1 MNERELDTVSA
12 AAAAIPIPMPEIG
25 DQLAQLFADHH
36 RRVLVAAY
44 RVTGSM
50 ADAEDVAQ
58 TVFLRLGRGEGIP
71 MKNAGSY
78 LYRAAV
84 NGALDLLRRRKIAA
98 VEPIEA
104 AESVAL
110 SSRAASPDAEFSRL
124 ELAGLLRHAISEL
137 PPRAAEMFTLR
148 YIEELGN
155 REIAALMGTSS
166 AVVAVTLHQTRSKLK
181 KRILNMERR
190 GAWNKV
196 GVGTGESH
204 EAQG

>member
-1 MNERELDTVSA
+1 MNDRERDTVSA
-12 AAAAIPIPMPEIG
+12 AAAAIPLPMPETS

-36 RRVLVAAY
+36 RRVHVAAY
-44 RVTGSM
+44 RDTGRM
-50 ADAEDVAQ
+50 DDAEDVAQ

-84 NGALDLLRRRKIAA
+84 NGALDLLRRRTSAA
-98 VEPIEA
+98 LEPMEA
-104 AESVAL
+104 AEGIASAP
-110 SSRAASPDAEFSRL
+110 RAASPDAELSRT
-124 ELAGLLRHAISEL
+124 ELARLLRQAISEL

-166 AVVAVTLHQTRSKLK
+166 AVVAVTLHQTRSRLK
-181 KRILNMERR
+181 KRLIALQR
-190 GAWNKV
+190 GK
-196 GVGTGESH
+196 S
-204 EAQG
+204 

>member
-1 MNERELDTVSA
+1 MNERERETVSA
-12 AAAAIPIPMPEIG
+12 TAAAIPIPMSETS
-25 DQLAQLFADHH
+25 DQLSQLFADHY

-104 AESVAL
+104 AECIAS
-110 SSRAASPDAEFSRL
+110 SSRAESPDAELSRV
-124 ELAGLLRHAISEL
+124 ELAALLRHAISEL
-137 PPRAAEMFTLR
+137 PPRWAEMFTLR
-148 YIEELGN
+148 YIEELEN

-166 AVVAVTLHQTRSKLK
+166 AVVAVTLHQTRSRLK
-181 KRILNMERR
+181 KRLIALER
-190 GAWNKV
+190 GK
-196 GVGTGESH
+196 S
-204 EAQG
+204 

>member
-1 MNERELDTVSA
+1 MNDRERDIVSA
-12 AAAAIPIPMPEIG
+12 AAAAIPIPEMS
-25 DQLAQLFADHH
+25 DQLSRLFADHH

-58 TVFLRLGRGEGIP
+58 TVFLRRGRGQGIP

-84 NGALDLLRRRKIAA
+84 NGALDMLRRRKIAA

-104 AESVAL
+104 AEGIASTA
-110 SSRAASPDAEFSRL
+110 RAALPDAELSRT
-124 ELAGLLRHAISEL
+124 ELAALLRQAISEL
-137 PPRAAEMFTLR
+137 PPRWAEMFTLR
-148 YIEELGN
+148 HIEELDN

-166 AVVAVTLHQTRSKLK
+166 AVVAVTLHQTRSRLK
-181 KRILNMERR
+181 KRLIEIER
-190 GAWNKV
+190 GK
-196 GVGTGESH
+196 S
-204 EAQG
+204 

>member
-1 MNERELDTVSA
+1 MKHEERDNVSA
-12 AAAAIPIPMPEIG
+12 AAAAIPITMIQTS

-98 VEPIEA
+98 VEPIDA
-104 AESVAL
+104 AEGIASM
-110 SSRAASPDAEFSRL
+110 SRAASPDAELTRA
-124 ELAGLLRHAISEL
+124 ELAGLLRRAISEL
-137 PPRAAEMFTLR
+137 PGRAAEMFTLR

-155 REIAALMGTSS
+155 REIATLMGTSS
-166 AVVAVTLHQTRSKLK
+166 AVVAVTLHQTRSRLK
-181 KRILNMERR
+181 KTLIALQR
-190 GAWNKV
+190 GK
-196 GVGTGESH
+196 S
-204 EAQG
+204 

>member
-1 MNERELDTVSA
+1 MSA
-12 AAAAIPIPMPEIG
+12 AAAAIPLPMPETS
-25 DQLAQLFADHH
+25 DQLAQLFAGHH
-36 RRVLVAAY
+36 RRVLIAAY

-104 AESVAL
+104 AEGIASAA
-110 SSRAASPDAEFSRL
+110 RAASPDAELSRT
-124 ELAGLLRHAISEL
+124 ELAGLLRQAISEL
-137 PPRAAEMFTLR
+137 PPRTAEMFTLR

-155 REIAALMGTSS
+155 REIAALMGTSA

-181 KRILNMERR
+181 KRLLNLERGHR
-190 GAWNKV
+190 IGGK
-196 GVGTGESH
+196 S
-204 EAQG
+204 